1 MEANSESSMD
11 RRGTMVG
18 TMNYVA
24 PEMINSQQATLT
36 TDLWALGNII
46 FKMVTG

>member
-1 MEANSESSMD
+1 MHSDGGMD

-24 PEMINSQQATLT
+24 PEMINSQVATLA

-46 FKMVTG
+46 FKMATG